1 MPRDLTQGQHVPAT
15 SEAAACGPMTR
26 KIRRDDPDFATLL
39 VLNDNPDIVFK
50 VEEHTDADRR
60 MTPRLKQKLDDL
72 AIRVAKEWT
81 GVRLRVT
88 EAWDENNEHAG
99 NSLHDEGRAA
109 DLTTMPI
116 DGNKLGRLSRLAIEA
131 GCDWVFFENSAHIH
145 VSVKK

>member
-1 MPRDLTQGQHVPAT
+1 MPNDLTQGQHVPAT
-15 SEAAACGPMTR
+15 SEATACGPMTR
-26 KIRRDDPDFATLL
+26 KIRRTDPDFATL
-39 VLNDNPDIVFK
+39 VVNDNPGIVFK

-60 MTPRLKQKLDDL
+60 MTLRLKQKLDDL

-99 NSLHDEGRAA
+99 NSLHYEGRAA